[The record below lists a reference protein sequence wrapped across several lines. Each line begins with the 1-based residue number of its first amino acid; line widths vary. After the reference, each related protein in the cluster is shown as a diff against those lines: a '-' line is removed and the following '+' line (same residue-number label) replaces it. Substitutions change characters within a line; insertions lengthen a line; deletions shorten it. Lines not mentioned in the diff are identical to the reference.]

1 METTKRSK
9 IWAYV
14 VVAIGI
20 LWTALPLYWM
30 VITAF
35 KSQRDPVDPPTFFP
49 QIFSSAGFVEAWTH
63 GGARGVKDSAIIAVG
78 TLIISLVLGLPMA
91 YAISAQNGAA
101 ITYRLPFCRFAS
113 CRQSHRR

>member
-1 METTKRSK
+1 MWKLTKRSK

-35 KSQRDPVDPPTFFP
+35 KSQTEIRSYPPTFFP
-49 QIFSSAGFVEAWTH
+49 QAFSSAGFIEAWTH

-78 TLIISLVLGLPMA
+78 TLDYLVGSGPAHGVRHLA
-91 YAISAQNGAA
+91 AQDG
-101 ITYRLPFCRFAS
+101 
-113 CRQSHRR
+113 RR